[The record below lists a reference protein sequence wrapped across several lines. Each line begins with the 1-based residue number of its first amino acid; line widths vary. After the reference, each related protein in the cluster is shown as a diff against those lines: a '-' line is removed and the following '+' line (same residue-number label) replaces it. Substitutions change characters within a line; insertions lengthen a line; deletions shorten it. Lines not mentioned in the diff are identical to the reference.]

1 MRRRWRLHRRDR
13 SKLLKQPLKKRPFF
27 QGRFLLLALRSHRML
42 FLPNVKI
49 IFQIPSHFFMKLLI
63 TGASGFVGKALT
75 TTLASDSQYT
85 LRAGVR
91 RESGQF
97 PDSVEVV
104 TVADLTSDTDWTS
117 ALTGV
122 NTVVH
127 AAARVHVMDDTS
139 DDPLAEFRRVNVIG
153 TLRLAQQAV
162 EADVRRFVFISSI
175 KVNGEGTLPGRP
187 YTADD
192 TPQPADPYGISK
204 YEAEQG
210 LLELARKSGLE
221 VVIIR
226 PVLVYGPGVKANF
239 LSMMR
244 WLDKGIPLPLGAI
257 KNNRRSMV
265 TLSNLVDLITVC
277 IDHPA
282 AANQVFLVSDGE
294 DLSTT
299 ALLQRTAKALQ
310 KTARLV
316 PVPAVFLTTAAA
328 LLGKK
333 NVAQR
338 LCGSLQVD
346 IAKTRE
352 LLQWRPPVS
361 IDAALK
367 KTAAGLLVNPK

>member
-1 MRRRWRLHRRDR
+1 M
-13 SKLLKQPLKKRPFF
+13 
-27 QGRFLLLALRSHRML
+27 LRS
-42 FLPNVKI
+42 F
-49 IFQIPSHFFMKLLI
+49 FQIPSHFFMKLLI

-85 LRAGVR
+85 LRACVR

-226 PVLVYGPGVKANF
+226 PVLVYGPG
-239 LSMMR
+239 
-244 WLDKGIPLPLGAI
+244 I
-257 KNNRRSMV
+257 KDNRRSMV
-265 TLSNLVDLITVC
+265 ALSNLVDLITVC
-277 IDHPA
+277 IEHPA